1 MIQRIQSIYLFLAII
16 AAALMFFFPLAE
28 FYGDSN
34 FILYVYKLNF
44 FDPDP
49 SLGLSP
55 YFLMPLMG
63 TIILIILLSLITIF
77 SFKNRKRQLLF
88 TKISMGLTMILLAG
102 YFFGYIGLLEGAV
115 GNPPKYQFAS
125 FMPALVF
132 VFMFL
137 ANRSIQKDEKLI
149 KSMDRLR

>member
-1 MIQRIQSIYLFLAII
+1 MLQRIQSIYLFLAII
-16 AAALMFFFPLAE
+16 AASLMFFFPLAE
-28 FYGDSN
+28 FFGDSN
-34 FILYVYKLNF
+34 FVLYVYKLSF

-49 SLGLSP
+49 SLQLSP

-63 TIILIILLSLITIF
+63 TIVLIILLSLITIF

-88 TKISMGLTMILLAG
+88 TKISMAITLVLLAG
-102 YFFGYIGLLEGAV
+102 YFFGYISLLEGAV

-125 FMPALVF
+125 FMPILVF
-132 VFMFL
+132 LFMFL

>member
-1 MIQRIQSIYLFLAII
+1 MIQRIQSIYLFLAIV

-34 FILYVYKLNF
+34 FVLYVYKMNF

-49 SLGLSP
+49 SIGLSP

-63 TIILIILLSLITIF
+63 TILLIVLLSLITIF
-77 SFKNRKRQLLF
+77 SFKNRKRQLLL
-88 TKISMGLTMILLAG
+88 TKISMGLTMVLLAG
-102 YFFGYIGLLEGAV
+102 YFFGYIGLLEESV

-125 FMPALVF
+125 FMPVLVF

>member
-1 MIQRIQSIYLFLAII
+1 MIQRVQSIYLLLAVI
-16 AAALMFFFPLAE
+16 ASALMFIFPLAE

-34 FILYVYKLNF
+34 FVLYAYELNF

-49 SLGLSP
+49 NLILSP

-63 TIILIILLSLITIF
+63 TIFLIIILSLMTVF
-77 SFKNRKRQLLF
+77 SYKNRKRQLLL
-88 TKISMGLTMILLAG
+88 TRISMGLTMVLLAG

-115 GNPPKYQFAS
+115 GNPPNYQFAS
-125 FMPALVF
+125 FMPVLVF

-137 ANRSIQKDEKLI
+137 ANRSILKDEKLI